1 MRKPYRL
8 DVSSKKVGLLMFVN
22 EAIPSK
28 HLQSFKLTPG
38 IQAMPVEV
46 NLKRRRLLILSI
58 YKPADQNL
66 FFLIL

>member
-1 MRKPYRL
+1 
-8 DVSSKKVGLLMFVN
+8 MFVN

-38 IQAMPVEV
+38 IQDMPVEV

-58 YKPADQNL
+58 YRPADQNL
-66 FFLIL
+66 FFF